1 MKYLYKEDFSD
12 FSITEFPY
20 DHDHSALGE
29 YHTFELDGYKGNFY
43 DPISLHQYRS
53 KGGNWLIT
61 SDGLKNYMEQNR
73 ADEASGAFINVYSL
87 LMLKNK
93 IYAPY
98 VIDTKLVLFNLS
110 KGAGITFLYHTS
122 RNLYALLFKDKEI
135 SLIKR
140 EDENFITINKITY
153 DVLPLKEYE
162 IKIEVHK
169 NEVLIYLNKE
179 FLFKANI
186 EFRIGL
192 VGLMAKDCTRYY
204 YLNVSLT
211 DKYYN
216 IHQTLLNLE
225 NEKLKNKQA
234 QYVGLKCIK
243 KINLGDFGSGRQL
256 RIARY
261 NNKVYFL
268 LAQNQKRVMRDSF
281 ARLSCLTCFDIDGN
295 ILWQKGK
302 ACNDFDH
309 TMISCDLPFQ
319 VTDFNNDNK
328 LEVIYSMDFKIYVV
342 DLLTGKVLKEGLPP
356 IIYNDPLVLNEPF
369 YYLNLDGLRVA
380 DFRGQGYQGDL
391 VVKDRYQ
398 NVYALDDN
406 FKIMWRYHHKNTG
419 HFPFIYDINNDGYD
433 EMLVGYDLVSHDGKI
448 LWSLPYNSDHTDEII
463 YGPLTDDDKR
473 YFILASGNEGM
484 NIATIDGKIYKH
496 NEIGHAQRI
505 SLAKYND
512 NIEGYQIITTA
523 FWGSPGITRCYDKDA
538 NVIAEKEFI
547 TNGNLVSPVLYD
559 GINILC
565 LLNASP
571 EGGLMDSDLDIVV
584 KFPNDNHPYLCS
596 EVFDIDADGID
607 EIICWDQKE
616 MWIYKAERYVKSVN
630 KYEKYPDNAFSN
642 YRGEYLILKKENK
655 NGKN

>member
-61 SDGLKNYMEQNR
+61 SDGIKNYMEQNR

-110 KGAGITFLYHTS
+110 KGAGITFLYQTS
-122 RNLYALLFKDKEI
+122 RNLYALLLKDKEI

-216 IHQTLLNLE
+216 IHQTLHNLE

-261 NNKVYFL
+261 NNICAIVS
-268 LAQNQKRVMRDSF
+268 QD
-281 ARLSCLTCFDIDGN
+281 
-295 ILWQKGK
+295 
-302 ACNDFDH
+302 
-309 TMISCDLPFQ
+309 
-319 VTDFNNDNK
+319 
-328 LEVIYSMDFKIYVV
+328 
-342 DLLTGKVLKEGLPP
+342 
-356 IIYNDPLVLNEPF
+356 
-369 YYLNLDGLRVA
+369 
-380 DFRGQGYQGDL
+380 
-391 VVKDRYQ
+391 
-398 NVYALDDN
+398 
-406 FKIMWRYHHKNTG
+406 YH
-419 HFPFIYDINNDGYD
+419 
-433 EMLVGYDLVSHDGKI
+433 V
-448 LWSLPYNSDHTDEII
+448 
-463 YGPLTDDDKR
+463 
-473 YFILASGNEGM
+473 
-484 NIATIDGKIYKH
+484 
-496 NEIGHAQRI
+496 
-505 SLAKYND
+505 
-512 NIEGYQIITTA
+512 
-523 FWGSPGITRCYDKDA
+523 
-538 NVIAEKEFI
+538 
-547 TNGNLVSPVLYD
+547 
-559 GINILC
+559 
-565 LLNASP
+565 
-571 EGGLMDSDLDIVV
+571 
-584 KFPNDNHPYLCS
+584 
-596 EVFDIDADGID
+596 
-607 EIICWDQKE
+607 
-616 MWIYKAERYVKSVN
+616 
-630 KYEKYPDNAFSN
+630 
-642 YRGEYLILKKENK
+642 
-655 NGKN
+655 